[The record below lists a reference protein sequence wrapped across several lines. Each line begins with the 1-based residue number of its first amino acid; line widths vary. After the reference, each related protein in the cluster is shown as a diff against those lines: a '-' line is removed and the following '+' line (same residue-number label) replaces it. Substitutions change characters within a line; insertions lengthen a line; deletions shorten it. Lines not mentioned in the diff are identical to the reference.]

1 MVFVVTLDGTTT
13 QQAVIDAVGYT
24 LGSTHPEFSFLEC
37 SGIEVTE
44 TDKWHAEVSLT
55 FFVRPVDSSEP
66 GSVPWALPDVWSFSA
81 GTAQAACTKYF
92 PTANNNILQAA
103 LVNKANDPYEGL
115 VKAEPELKATISGY
129 RELFPAAEAVEVTGA
144 VNNDFYAGGGSRT
157 WQCVGITGT
166 PERTTIGTTL
176 VEYWAITVELLYR
189 RSSHNLFLPNAGLN
203 YLLNG
208 QANNKRRCWV
218 INDEGEKVP
227 SAGPMALDANGDLK
241 QIGAGPYPP
250 DILEFRIYPEVNF
263 SLYFGTP
270 PATVRL

>member
-1 MVFVVTLDGTTT
+1 
-13 QQAVIDAVGYT
+13 
-24 LGSTHPEFSFLEC
+24 
-37 SGIEVTE
+37 
-44 TDKWHAEVSLT
+44 
-55 FFVRPVDSSEP
+55 
-66 GSVPWALPDVWSFSA
+66 
-81 GTAQAACTKYF
+81 
-92 PTANNNILQAA
+92 
-103 LVNKANDPYEGL
+103 
-115 VKAEPELKATISGY
+115 
-129 RELFPAAEAVEVTGA
+129 
-144 VNNDFYAGGGSRT
+144 
-157 WQCVGITGT
+157 
-166 PERTTIGTTL
+166 
-176 VEYWAITVELLYR
+176 
-189 RSSHNLFLPNAGLN
+189 LFLPNAGLN